1 MGSAIFTPT
10 IDGRTFFDSLGK
22 DYILIYY
29 DDVFVDMEGD
39 DSPFVESVVLFDTEW
54 DVLVIPKSRFDE
66 EFSEAPESTITE
78 DLFD

>member
-1 MGSAIFTPT
+1 
-10 IDGRTFFDSLGK
+10 
-22 DYILIYY
+22 
-29 DDVFVDMEGD
+29 MEGD